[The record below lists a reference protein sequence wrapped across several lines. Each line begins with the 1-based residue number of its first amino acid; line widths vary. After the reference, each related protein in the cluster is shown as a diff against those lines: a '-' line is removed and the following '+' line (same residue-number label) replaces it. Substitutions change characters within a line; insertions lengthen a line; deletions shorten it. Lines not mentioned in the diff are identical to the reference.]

1 MQTELT
7 AQILETVSVLAA
19 DKRLRKPIDVPRPGA
34 PAASRQ
40 PARPPQAPEDGPSA
54 DVVPIGSARSAVNL
68 LAATRR
74 SVFVR

>member
-19 DKRLRKPIDVPRPGA
+19 DKRLRKPIDVPRPGT

-40 PARPPQAPEDGPSA
+40 PARAPQRAEGEPSA

-74 SVFVR
+74 TVYVR